1 MGTRIG
7 IFGGSFDPIHNG
19 HLLLAELC
27 CESLALDQVRFLIA
41 SVSPF
46 KTNSLPASNKARSE
60 MVKLAI
66 GGNPMFEIDTREIDR
81 GGISYTIDSV
91 RSIADEN
98 PGSQLFLLMGADAIV
113 DIAKWKEPEELFRLV
128 TPCVLSRG
136 GVGEPKWDVLKPYVD
151 CDRLAEIQRAHVA
164 APQVEI
170 SSFDLRRRVM
180 QGKSIRYQVPRSV
193 EMFIQEHRLYQG
205 KSSLHPTS

>member
-1 MGTRIG
+1 MAKRIG

-27 CESLALDQVRFLIA
+27 CESLGLDQVRFLIA
-41 SVSPF
+41 NVSPF
-46 KTNSLPASNKARSE
+46 KTDSMPASNKERCE

-66 GGNPMFEIDTREIDR
+66 GGNPMFLVDTREIDR
-81 GGISYTIDSV
+81 GGVSYTIDSV

-98 PGSQLFLLMGADAIV
+98 PDSQLYLLMGADAIV
-113 DIAKWKEPEELFRLV
+113 DIAKWKEPIELFRLL
-128 TPCVLSRG
+128 TPCVISRG

-151 CDRLAEIQRAHVA
+151 AKALSEIESAKVA

-170 SSFDLRRRVM
+170 SSYDLRLRVK

-193 EMFIQEHRLYQG
+193 EIFILEHQLYR
-205 KSSLHPTS
+205 S